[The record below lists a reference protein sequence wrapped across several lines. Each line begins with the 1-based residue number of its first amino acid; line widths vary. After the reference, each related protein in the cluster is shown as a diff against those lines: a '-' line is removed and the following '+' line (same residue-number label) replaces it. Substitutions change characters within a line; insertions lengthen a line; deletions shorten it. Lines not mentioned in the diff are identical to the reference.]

1 MGTSFISIRECSR
14 QVWIF
19 VPVFALALIACGCGG
34 GSAGGAAPPTPDFLL
49 AVNPT
54 SVSIPAGGAM
64 PVSLS
69 VTALNGFSSQ
79 VSVQVAGLPPG
90 VSATPANITLTP
102 STPQQVS
109 LSATSGSAANTVTA
123 TFTGT
128 AGSLSHAATLNVS
141 VTAAPD
147 FGLAVNPT
155 SVSIPAGSSMPVS
168 ASVTA
173 LNGFSAQVSVQ
184 VTGLPSGVTAN
195 PASLTLT
202 PGTPQQISLSA
213 TTSAPVISATA
224 TLTGTAGTLSHTA
237 ALNVSVTKGNPAS
250 LPTRTKY
257 LRTDAVTEYYLWVN
271 THWAV
276 FHPPTS
282 RFFVTDPTGNQ
293 VLVLDSVSLTLIGS
307 VPVPG
312 AFGMDDTPDHSTLYV
327 GTVLG
332 DIYSVDPVAMQVKQ
346 RYLAS
351 EIGPYGFSG
360 TSALVLSDGRL
371 ALLGAQGGFPS
382 VDGSINFAIWNPA
395 DNSIVIYGGAP
406 LGAPSQ
412 PDCVG
417 NIGGFTRSA
426 DRTAVFVGSIDSD
439 GTLCELIPATGQKLT
454 TSIGGF
460 STTKIVVS
468 PDGRYLAF
476 VVYPNQVVLYD
487 VHTLNRVAAFT
498 PAGDTSSASGL
509 VFSADSQTLFVPNS
523 SIVYAYDVAT
533 QAQTGWLPNIIVEYT
548 QGGLAAG
555 PAVNPVYEVTEGTG
569 LLCGP
574 LEEGF
579 GCLDTTKLQTGP
591 VGAQFVNAY
600 LNPATGPTSGG
611 TQVEWQDPVTVNA
624 ESKIYFGGS
633 LGTFVSNTGVAL
645 TVTTPPNS
653 PGPAD
658 VYVFTSDGG
667 MQLIPEAFSYGP
679 TILEVAPG
687 MSTAEGGGTGIVY
700 GYGFGPVG
708 ATSIPPDLKVSV
720 GGQPASITAFNP
732 NAYGLSSPPF
742 LLQAFSYN
750 IPSGPTGTAAVTVTT
765 SSGSATAQGGLT
777 YFPAT
782 RQFPLPG
789 SVLVQG
795 IYDPVRDV
803 YYFTDSNRVQ
813 VFSLTQGK
821 WLSPLTIPAPAGAT
835 QRLWGIALS
844 PDGTHLAVADAQ
856 ALVVYVLDAGNPS
869 SVQTFP
875 IAPFSQGIIGHPIG
889 VAISDSGIV
898 YITVFVEGGD
908 GFYAFFK
915 LDTSSGKLTSY
926 PVDGPQ
932 LFANGAPLDVYLRTV
947 ISQDN
952 SRVFFN
958 DDGYVFS
965 IDTATDDIF
974 SATTDQGCC
983 YGDYDLAFSRNQTN
997 FEASS
1002 YLYDSDLNAE
1012 SFLTLNDREI
1022 LNIGYVYG
1030 AKLSPDG
1037 RLLFQPSTNG
1047 IDVFDGHIGTLRNRI
1062 ALPFSLSANYD
1073 ALVED
1078 GKDNVLIAV
1087 TGTNGNG
1094 IAVVDLSSI
1103 SEPPPLPYSTA
1114 SSGMPR
1120 RWMRA
1125 ERFSRTKPP
1134 NATANR
1140 PASRSRSIPHVAN
1153 PSPLLHR

>member
-1 MGTSFISIRECSR
+1 M
-14 QVWIF
+14 
-19 VPVFALALIACGCGG
+19 
-34 GSAGGAAPPTPDFLL
+34 AGVAAASKSPPPPTPDFTL

-54 SVSIPAGGAM
+54 SVSIAAGSSM

-69 VTALNGFSSQ
+69 ATALNGFTSQ
-79 VSVQVAGLPPG
+79 VTVQVTGLPSG
-90 VSATPANITLTP
+90 VSATPASITLTP
-102 STPQQVS
+102 GTPQQVS
-109 LSATSGSAANTVTA
+109 LSAASGAAASTATA

-128 AGSLSHAATLNVS
+128 AGSLSHTAPLNVS
-141 VTAAPD
+141 VTR
-147 FGLAVNPT
+147 
-155 SVSIPAGSSMPVS
+155 
-168 ASVTA
+168 
-173 LNGFSAQVSVQ
+173 
-184 VTGLPSGVTAN
+184 AN
-195 PASLTLT
+195 PG
-202 PGTPQQISLSA
+202 PLS
-213 TTSAPVISATA
+213 
-224 TLTGTAGTLSHTA
+224 
-237 ALNVSVTKGNPAS
+237 
-250 LPTRTKY
+250 TRTKY
-257 LRTDAVTEYYLWVN
+257 LRTDAVTEYYLWLN

-276 FHPPTS
+276 FNPPTS
-282 RFFVTDPTGNQ
+282 RFFVTDPVGNQ
-293 VLVLDSVSLTLIGS
+293 VLVFDSVSQKQIAS
-307 VPVPG
+307 IPVPG
-312 AFGMDDTPDHSTLYV
+312 AFGMDDTPDHGTLYV
-327 GTVLG
+327 GTLIG
-332 DIYSVDPVAMQVKQ
+332 DVYSLDPTAMTVRH

-351 EIGPYGFSG
+351 QIGPYGYLA

-371 ALLGAQGGFPS
+371 ALLGAQGGIPS
-382 VDGSINFAIWNPA
+382 VDGSMGFAIWNPA

-412 PDCVG
+412 PDCIG
-417 NIGGFTRSA
+417 NIGGFTRTA
-426 DRTAVFVGSIDSD
+426 DRTAVLIGSIDSD
-439 GTLCELIPATGQKLT
+439 GTLCKLNPTTGQTLT
-454 TSIGGF
+454 TTIGGF
-460 STTKIVVS
+460 AMMKIVTS
-468 PDGRYLAF
+468 PDGLYIVAAGSSGSG
-476 VVYPNQVVLYD
+476 NQVTLYE
-487 VHTLNRVAAFT
+487 VQTLNTVSTFT
-498 PAGDTSSASGL
+498 VGGDLGSASEL
-509 VFSADSQTLFVPNS
+509 VFSPDSKTLFVPS
-523 SIVYAYDVAT
+523 SSLVYAYDVAT
-533 QAQTGWLPNIIVEYT
+533 QQQIGWMPNMVVEYT
-548 QGGLAAG
+548 SGGFAVGTPTG
-555 PAVNPVYEVTEGTG
+555 PLYEVSDGTG

-579 GCLDTTKLQTGP
+579 GFLDTTQMRTGP
-591 VGAQFVNAY
+591 VGTVFVNAY
-600 LNPATGPTSGG
+600 LSPATGPSSGG
-611 TQVEWQDPVTVNA
+611 TQVEWSAPATLNA
-624 ESKIYFGGS
+624 QSNIYFGINRATFAS
-633 LGTFVSNTGVAL
+633 NSGTL
-645 TVTTPPNS
+645 TVTTPPGT
-653 PGPAD
+653 PGPVD
-658 VYVFTSDGG
+658 VYAFSSDGG
-667 MQLIPEAFSYGP
+667 LQLIPDAFSYGP
-679 TILEVAPG
+679 TILQVTPDI
-687 MSTAEGGGTGIVY
+687 STAEGGGAGIVY

-708 ATSIPPDLKVSV
+708 ATSIPPDLKVGI
-720 GGQPASITAFNP
+720 GGQPASITGFNP

-742 LLQAFSYN
+742 LLQAFSYT

-765 SSGSATAQGGLT
+765 SSGSATVQGGLT

-803 YYFTDSNRVQ
+803 YYFTDSNRIQ
-813 VFSLTQGK
+813 VFSLTHST
-821 WLSPLTIPAPAGAT
+821 WLSPINIPAPVGAA
-835 QRLWGIALS
+835 QRLWGISLS
-844 PDGTHLAVADAQ
+844 PDGTKLAVADAQ
-856 ALVVYVLDAGNPS
+856 ALVVYELDAGNPS
-869 SVQTFP
+869 SVRTFP

-932 LFANGAPLDVYLRTV
+932 LFANGVPLDVYLRTV

-965 IDTATDDIF
+965 VDTATDDIF

-983 YGDYDLAFSRNQTN
+983 YGDYDLALSRNQTG

-1047 IDVFDGHIGTLRNRI
+1047 VDVFDGHSGTLRNRI

-1078 GKDNVLIAV
+1078 GRDNVLIAI
-1087 TGTNGNG
+1087 TGTNANG

-1103 SEPPPLPYSTA
+1103 SEPPPLPYSA
-1114 SSGMPR
+1114 ALSSRLGMAR
-1120 RWMRA
+1120 RWVRA
-1125 ERFSRTKPP
+1125 EGFSRTKRS
-1134 NATANR
+1134 NARANR